1 MANKDNR
8 SFRQYVLLQFNK
20 TLTKNITTTSKPS
33 KGKQAN
39 ISKVL
44 LPIPPKPCKSMLAK
58 LKFYK
63 KNQSSNLAT
72 KSNN

>member
-8 SFRQYVLLQFNK
+8 SFRQYVFLQFNK
-20 TLTKNITTTSKPS
+20 TLTKNITTGKPS
-33 KGKQAN
+33 KGKQFN

-44 LPIPPKPCKSMLAK
+44 LPIPPKLCKSMLAK